1 MSTSNEISDTE
12 QLPKFRMKPAV
23 SRIFCCSVIAA
34 SGFIAA
40 YALVAYAIALIY
52 EIVWVV
58 ESQSGLPVAS
68 VFLMTCYV
76 IVITATITLVHGLIS
91 KNNRYLMAWLI
102 AVILVL
108 IPECALVFYMSI
120 SHWGLQGVY
129 GGAEL
134 ACYVARLPAI
144 VCGVVLVQSTYA
156 LREARKAQ
164 QKPGYANGGA
174 NASGSEFDASHYV
187 PEAPSAF
194 TNDGF
199 LPDNGK
205 PGSMP
210 DLRRHM
216 SSRQS
221 MSLGYPPMMLPQPP
235 PAYWQQLAERQYA
248 ASLRGYPKAYPQ
260 QMYGTWVGPRSS
272 PYDHGYKRR
281 HSVVGAFSSDEY
293 PGEMYSEDRVDC
305 KSEMGYP
312 YYRNYYYERQI
323 DPRLQ
328 YPPEYDPRFGYQD
341 YKRADDAAY
350 GVNLL
355 RHEPYHFSGSR
366 ERVYYGNGLR
376 NSHTSVGNE
385 SDDFTKYKDVAL

>member
-1 MSTSNEISDTE
+1 MSTCNDLNDADSS
-12 QLPKFRMKPAV
+12 PKLRMKPAI
-23 SRIFCCSVIAA
+23 SRIFCCSVTAA

-68 VFLMTCYV
+68 ALLMVCYC
-76 IVITATITLVHGLIS
+76 IVIAATVTLVHGLIS
-91 KNNRYLMAWLI
+91 KNNTYLLAWLI

-144 VCGVVLVQSTYA
+144 VCGVVLVQSAYA
-156 LREARKAQ
+156 LREARKA
-164 QKPGYANGGA
+164 GYENGA
-174 NASGSEFDASHYV
+174 PVSGSEFDASHYV
-187 PEAPSAF
+187 PDAPSAF

-205 PGSMP
+205 SGSMP
-210 DLRRHM
+210 DLRRHL
-216 SSRQS
+216 STRQS
-221 MSLGYPPMMLPQPP
+221 VGHGYPVVLQQPP
-235 PAYWQQLAERQYA
+235 PAYWQHLCERQYA
-248 ASLRGYPKAYPQ
+248 ASLRGHPKRHAAR
-260 QMYGTWVGPRSS
+260 MYGSWVGPRSAHED
-272 PYDHGYKRR
+272 PYRRR
-281 HSVVGAFSSDEY
+281 HSVVGAFGADEY
-293 PGEMYSEDRVDC
+293 PIKGYDDERADC
-305 KSEMGYP
+305 KSELAYP
-312 YYRNYYYERQI
+312 YRSPYQYEMRPPYPPDYLPHFYPDYER
-323 DPRLQ
+323 
-328 YPPEYDPRFGYQD
+328 EE
-341 YKRADDAAY
+341 ATY

-355 RHEPYHFSGSR
+355 RHDPYRFGGSR
-366 ERVYYGNGLR
+366 ERVFYDLR

-385 SDDFTKYKDVAL
+385 SDDLTKYKDVAL